1 MPWPPTGDRASE
13 PNPTHVRFPRQPKTP
28 APTQEKPTG
37 KRTPVKARA
46 SVYLRAGPKK
56 AKSSRSRMPASDR
69 RTRMHGCTTASLIA
83 MKLRGVLL
91 VLAATGVVAVLLLTA
106 DDDDAGAVAPAPPF
120 NSSRVKAVSWQPRI
134 FVYKGFLSDAEC
146 DHLVKLGKKKV
157 QRSMVADN
165 ASGKSVMSTVRT
177 SSGMFLDKRQDPV
190 ISRIEQRIAAW
201 TFLPEENAENIQILR
216 YEHGQKYDP
225 HFDYFHD
232 KVNQARGGHR
242 YATVLMYLSTVEKG
256 GETVFPNA
264 KGWESQPKDDTF
276 SECAQKGLAVKPVKG
291 DAVLFFSLHVNGVP
305 DPLSLHGSCPVI
317 EGEKWSAPKWI
328 HIRSYEHQPILD
340 GTEGCSDK
348 NENCAQWAAA
358 GECAK
363 NQVYMVGGEGSP
375 GQCRKSCK
383 VCDS

>member
-1 MPWPPTGDRASE
+1 
-13 PNPTHVRFPRQPKTP
+13 
-28 APTQEKPTG
+28 
-37 KRTPVKARA
+37 
-46 SVYLRAGPKK
+46 
-56 AKSSRSRMPASDR
+56 
-69 RTRMHGCTTASLIA
+69 

-91 VLAATGVVAVLLLTA
+91 VLALLLAASAVVPVILLTEEDEA
-106 DDDDAGAVAPAPPF
+106 AAVALPPPF

-146 DHLVKLGKKKV
+146 DHLVSLGKKKV
-157 QRSMVADN
+157 QRSMVADHT
-165 ASGKSVMSTVRT
+165 SGKSVMSEVRT
-177 SSGMFLDKRQDPV
+177 SSGMFLHKRQDLV
-190 ISRIEQRIAAW
+190 ISRIEERIAAW
-201 TFLPEENAENIQILR
+201 TLLPEENAENIQILR

-225 HFDYFHD
+225 HHDYFHD

-264 KGWESQPKDDTF
+264 KGWESQRKDDTF
-276 SECAQKGLAVKPVKG
+276 SECAKKGLAVKPVKG
-291 DAVLFFSLHVNGVP
+291 DAVLFFSLHPNGVP

-317 EGEKWSAPKWI
+317 KGEKWSAPKWI
-328 HIRSYEHQPILD
+328 HIRSYEHLSVPNE
-340 GTEGCSDK
+340 TEGCSDK
-348 NENCAQWAAA
+348 SAHCAQWAAA

-363 NQVYMVGGEGSP
+363 NPVYMVGGEGSP